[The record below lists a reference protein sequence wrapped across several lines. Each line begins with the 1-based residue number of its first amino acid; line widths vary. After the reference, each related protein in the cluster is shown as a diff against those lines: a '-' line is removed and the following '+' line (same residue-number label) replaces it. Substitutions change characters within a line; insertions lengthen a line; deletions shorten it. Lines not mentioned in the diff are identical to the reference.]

1 MIRRPPRSTLFPYT
15 TLFRSPHGVPV
26 QVRRGIDH
34 VVQATRDNA
43 GLTLMMAFNYGGRDE
58 LIDACRA
65 LARQVQAG
73 GVPPPGIGGEENQRA
88 PYTPDVPGPP
98 PPIPTSGGKR
108 GAQFLLWQ

>member
-65 LARQVQAG
+65 LAREGQAG
-73 GVPPPGIGGEENQRA
+73 GLPPPGDGGKGNQRG
-88 PYTPDVPGPP
+88 PFTPRRPGPR
-98 PPIPTSGGKR
+98 PPIRTSGGNP
-108 GAQFLLWQ
+108 GAEFLLW